1 LTQIKAN
8 VQRRKK
14 TSVTIARGFT
24 LFEILI
30 VIGIIGI
37 LIGLL
42 LPAIQAARESARR
55 RSCANNLAQLAIA
68 VTHYDSAHATLPP
81 GTIDAKGPIASRA
94 IGYHMSWM
102 AQILPYMEQSNAF
115 RQLDFSVGAY
125 HPTNY
130 AVRRMGLYMLICPS
144 AWGVGTSGVGESCYA
159 ACHHDIEAP
168 IDTDN
173 HGVFHLNSFVGFE
186 DIFDGR
192 AQTIFFGEKS
202 FAFDPGVALLGRG
215 GDLGWLSG
223 TRSMLRNTGTPINA
237 TYRGGGPLA
246 TMVPVGVIDLGL
258 PPPDTGPKPLDP
270 RGAPGDRPVWR
281 GPPAMSDSFN
291 ELDVTEYQPGT
302 VPAGVQPALVVGG
315 FESRHP
321 LGAQFA
327 FGDGAVRFLAEGIDP
342 AVYRRMGHRADGE
355 LIDDR

>member
-1 LTQIKAN
+1 MHPT
-8 VQRRKK
+8 RP
-14 TSVTIARGFT
+14 ARDAFT
-24 LFEILI
+24 LLEILI

-37 LIGLL
+37 LIALL
-42 LPAIQAARESARR
+42 LPAIQAAREAARR

-68 VTHYDSAHATLPP
+68 VIHYESMHETLPP

-94 IGYHMSWM
+94 VGYHMSWM
-102 AQILPYMEQSNAF
+102 AQILPFVEQSNAF

-130 AVRRMGLYMLICPS
+130 AVRRMGLNVLRCPS
-144 AWGVGTSGVGESCYA
+144 AGGWVSPGGVGLSNYA
-159 ACHHDIEAP
+159 ACHHDVEAP

-192 AQTIFFGEKS
+192 ASTIFFGEKS
-202 FAFDPGVALLGRG
+202 VDPSNMPQMTV

-223 TRSMLRNTGTPINA
+223 TRAMLRNTGTPIN
-237 TYRGGGPLA
+237 TTSKPGGTLA
-246 TMVPVGVIDLGL
+246 TMVPVGVIDLIL
-258 PPPDTGPKPLDP
+258 PVPDTGPKPMDP
-270 RGAPGDRPVWR
+270 QGGAGDRPVWG
-281 GPPAMSDSFN
+281 GPPGMSDSFN
-291 ELDVTEYQPGT
+291 ELDMTEYQPGT
-302 VPAGVQPALVVGG
+302 VAAGVQPALVVGG

-327 FGDGAVRFLAEGIDP
+327 FGDGSVRFLAEGIDP